1 MTYLSVI
8 SDDPERDAKSELEKA
23 VEKLT
28 KNTDRKWQGYHTH
41 IDELKTNSLILQFN
55 DTEVQPLFLLYYKQL
70 SQKSSLIATDI
81 VPNNVIA
88 CSDPDELLDLDLP
101 LSEAQKAFI
110 RCCGDDEEFLPAP
123 EVDPDLE
130 E

>member
-28 KNTDRKWQGYHTH
+28 KNTDRKWQHLHTH
-41 IDELKTNSLILQFN
+41 IDKLKTNSLTLHFN
-55 DTEVQPLFLLYYKQL
+55 YTEVQPLFLLYYKQL
-70 SQKSSLIATDI
+70 SQKSSLIASDI
-81 VPNNVIA
+81 VPNNIIA
-88 CSDPDELLDLDLP
+88 CSDPDELLDLDQP
-101 LSEAQKAFI
+101 LSEAQKAFA